1 MAVHIRKNGFWT
13 NITYQIPPFSV
24 SGTWTDETSNRFY
37 RDNSGSEIQK
47 ASRIYTNNTGKL
59 MLVRAVVGI
68 DRIARGLPASDIS
81 GSFAIA
87 YVNGQEVSR
96 YRDNGTDSSQLIRFE
111 VQFFVPNYGEYY
123 VNCFNYGQNAW
134 TGSSGSPNQP
144 IVETV
149 SWTEFTFQ

>member
-111 VQFFVPNYGEYY
+111 VQFFVN
-123 VNCFNYGQNAW
+123 
-134 TGSSGSPNQP
+134 
-144 IVETV
+144 
-149 SWTEFTFQ
+149 